1 MGRGAA
7 PGVPRGCWE
16 WDIPATPPLPFPSRS
31 KFIPEGSQRV
41 GLRVARRCRGCQL
54 EHTAF
59 LRPDGAV
66 VLVVLNRSVVP
77 IPTPQSDPHPTV

>member
-1 MGRGAA
+1 ML
-7 PGVPRGCWE
+7 GVGHPR
-16 WDIPATPPLPFPSRS
+16 DPPLPFPSRS

-77 IPTPQSDPHPTV
+77 IPTPQSDPHPDPHPDPTI